1 MRLGAMHPCI
11 TARGLDMYTHPHPFI
26 RRATHQ
32 QTKPPLTIM
41 PSPHNPRTQQ
51 GLTLV
56 ELMVGIAIGLLV
68 VAVAMG
74 ALMVSRGISGT
85 VSDAS
90 GIQQQAAYAMRLFGQ
105 QLRQAG
111 SMRLNLNPG
120 TTVTEDPHR
129 AAVAFET
136 VAVSASSPV
145 FSYNAGT
152 ANQVIAGADSPD
164 SLTVG
169 FRRYTEPVFTDAT
182 GRSQVRNC
190 LGGPDDNTSTDERM
204 ESVFIFN
211 AATNTLNCNGNGAG
225 VQPVLQ
231 NVANF
236 QVRYLLQDVTT
247 TPGVATVRTVDATA
261 VGTNWAQVQAVEVC
275 LVLYGNEAIDMPA
288 DGTSTYRD
296 CDAAGT
302 AIDMAT
308 LTGTRTRRMHIAFRN
323 VFQLRS
329 QGLIGSVLNPT

>member
-1 MRLGAMHPCI
+1 
-11 TARGLDMYTHPHPFI
+11 MYTHPFV
-26 RRATHQ
+26 RRATRQ
-32 QTKPPLTIM
+32 QTKPPLNIM
-41 PSPHNPRTQQ
+41 PLTNNPRTQQ

-90 GIQQQAAYAMRLFGQ
+90 GIQQQAAYAMRLIGQ

-136 VAVSASSPV
+136 VAVSASSPA

-169 FRRYTEPVFTDAT
+169 FRRYTEPVFTSAT
-182 GRSQVRNC
+182 ERSQVRNC
-190 LGGPDDNTSTDERM
+190 LGGPDDNTRSLRGR
-204 ESVFIFN
+204 S
-211 AATNTLNCNGNGAG
+211 A
-225 VQPVLQ
+225 
-231 NVANF
+231 
-236 QVRYLLQDVTT
+236 
-247 TPGVATVRTVDATA
+247 
-261 VGTNWAQVQAVEVC
+261 
-275 LVLYGNEAIDMPA
+275 
-288 DGTSTYRD
+288 
-296 CDAAGT
+296 
-302 AIDMAT
+302 
-308 LTGTRTRRMHIAFRN
+308 
-323 VFQLRS
+323 LRS
-329 QGLIGSVLNPT
+329 RRLGKLWAWPQVTSPTNPNSSDCCPTHCKTGCPKGTWRTSSVTASTVWI